1 LETRDG
7 SRYDDHDL
15 IAKISF
21 EVSALNFTLSRILI
35 LSLSAV
41 LALSG
46 TSCETGPDLA
56 NTNKAPVKNTNSA
69 PPEQELS
76 GVYSVEGANENSGA
90 RFDGT
95 LTVENA
101 ESGYRF
107 KWQTSKGNFTGVGVQ
122 LGDAV
127 AVTYAKGAEGKD
139 CGVALY
145 KISNDGVLEGRIAK
159 WGEFTFGSERAT
171 RIEGSNFEG
180 KYKLTG
186 TRNYGKQYDGTI
198 EVTRNGSGYQFDWD
212 MGVRSTGF
220 GIWRGDRAAI
230 GFGGYP
236 CSFMLYKV
244 EAGGKLEGR
253 WGSQRSVGFG
263 TETAKRQ

>member
-1 LETRDG
+1 MNIEIPMNTIRT
-7 SRYDDHDL
+7 
-15 IAKISF
+15 
-21 EVSALNFTLSRILI
+21 ALTGMLLMIFC
-35 LSLSAV
+35 V
-41 LALSG
+41 
-46 TSCETGPDLA
+46 SCETGPDLS
-56 NTNKAPVKNTNSA
+56 NVNKTPTPDRSA
-69 PPEQELS
+69 PPTEQELS

-107 KWQTSKGNFTGVGVQ
+107 KWQTSKGNYNGVGVQ

-127 AVTYAKGAEGKD
+127 AVTYAKGSDGKD

-145 KISNDGVLEGRIAK
+145 KISSDGVLDGRVAT
-159 WGEFTFGSERAT
+159 WGEYTFGTERAT
-171 RIEGSNFEG
+171 RVEGSNFDG
-180 KYKLTG
+180 KYKVTG
-186 TRNYGKQYDGTI
+186 TRNYGKQYEGSID
-198 EVTRNGSGYQFDWD
+198 VTRNGSGYQFDWNT
-212 MGVRSTGF
+212 GGRSTGF

-230 GFGGYP
+230 GFGGYQ